1 MSCDKERLDP
11 SVTTKAVTSVK
22 WSALME
28 MVSRIAQP
36 IIFVILA
43 RLLTPEDFGVV
54 ATAMIAISFSQMFW
68 DAGLSK
74 ALIQTEEAPETA
86 ANVVFW
92 TNIGLAIVIYVLLF
106 FSAPLIARFFKSP
119 ASCAVLRVLGI
130 QIVIASLSSVQQSLF
145 MREMDFKNLFW
156 IRLLTAF
163 FPGFFSI
170 PLAFY
175 GYGVWALVGGT
186 LAGQL
191 LNLFL
196 LWRKSTWRP
205 SFSYDV
211 TLARKLTRF
220 GFWVL
225 LESFGAWLIIWGD
238 NLIVGRYLGVHDL
251 GVYRTGWMLVTL
263 IFGLVL
269 NPLLPVLYPMFSR
282 LQNNNEEL
290 KNAFHKANRIVFSLA
305 LPMGLGLLV
314 LGPDLANLFF
324 GEKWQGLGFV
334 LSVLGLMHGM
344 AWLVG
349 INAELYRGMGRPD
362 LNTKLMW
369 LAILYYLPS
378 YYLAVQHGLKV
389 FTLTRLA
396 VAVVAIPMHIYLCV
410 KVLKVNVNYLWDLG
424 KPMILSSLL
433 MTVVIYL
440 IKNMVMH
447 HSNSFYSVVS
457 VVFLI
462 FTGVTVYIL
471 SLLFLDR
478 EFIKMTRNI
487 VRKAI
492 A

>member
-1 MSCDKERLDP
+1 
-11 SVTTKAVTSVK
+11 
-22 WSALME
+22 
-28 MVSRIAQP
+28 
-36 IIFVILA
+36 
-43 RLLTPEDFGVV
+43 
-54 ATAMIAISFSQMFW
+54 
-68 DAGLSK
+68 
-74 ALIQTEEAPETA
+74 
-86 ANVVFW
+86 
-92 TNIGLAIVIYVLLF
+92 
-106 FSAPLIARFFKSP
+106 
-119 ASCAVLRVLGI
+119 VLGI

-251 GVYRTGWMLVTL
+251 GVYRTGWMVVTVT
-263 IFGLVL
+263 FGLVL
-269 NPLLPVLYPMFSR
+269 NPFLPVLYPMFSR
-282 LQNNNEEL
+282 LQNNKEEL
-290 KNAFHKANRIVFSLA
+290 KNAFHKTNHIVFSLA

-314 LGPDLANLFF
+314 LGPDLATLFF

-334 LSVLGLMHGM
+334 VRVLGLMHGI

-349 INAELYRGMGRPD
+349 INAELYRAVGRPD
-362 LNTKLMW
+362 VNTKLMYTQ
-369 LAILYYLPS
+369 LIYYLPS
-378 YYLAVQHGLKV
+378 YYISAQHGLEI
-389 FTLTRLA
+389 FTLTRLL
-396 VAVVAIPMHIYLCV
+396 VAVVATPIHIYLCV
-410 KVLKVNVNYLWDLG
+410 KILNVPILYLWYEG
-424 KPMILSSLL
+424 KPMILSAVFMAIVVYSLKL
-433 MTVVIYL
+433 GSSIYL
-440 IKNMVMH
+440 NLTQPFIVIVL
-447 HSNSFYSVVS
+447 SFVLGTSSY
-457 VVFLI
+457 
-462 FTGVTVYIL
+462 L
-471 SLLFLDR
+471 SALWFLDR
-478 EFIKMTRNI
+478 DFVLSTKSLLK
-487 VRKAI
+487 KAM